1 MIFMVKLN
9 EDEKRQEKQ
18 ENEAHKVNDEKVAV
32 EVAKP
37 IKTNATIA
45 DLEVVFYPLVT
56 EKSVNMIEAENK
68 LTFVVSDKAT
78 KLDVKRVI
86 QNAYSVKVDKINIIR
101 DRKGRKKAIVKLAK
115 ENKAQDLATKLG
127 VL

>member
-18 ENEAHKVNDEKVAV
+18 ENESHKVADEKVV
-32 EVAKP
+32 KEVAKP
-37 IKTNATIA
+37 IKTNATIE

-68 LTFVVSDKAT
+68 LTFIVSDKAT
-78 KLDVKRVI
+78 KLDVKRI
-86 QNAYSVKVDKINIIR
+86 IEKAYTVKVDKVNIIR